1 MWYIFTSQ
9 VKELNTYLEAEK
21 SSRTDLEMYV
31 AVLNTQKSVLQEDSD
46 KLRAELHEGEIE
58 TSNWLNVWLF
68 LQVT

>member
-1 MWYIFTSQ
+1 MWYVFYYQ

-46 KLRAELHEGEIE
+46 KLRAELHEGEKE
-58 TSNWLNVWLF
+58 DVRND
-68 LQVT
+68 

>member
-1 MWYIFTSQ
+1 MWYVFTSQ

-46 KLRAELHEGEIE
+46 KLRAELHEGEKE
-58 TSNWLNVWLF
+58 TNKWLNPFF
-68 LQVT
+68 L